1 MNFSVEQL
9 PAVNA
14 TLNGIAALLLVV
26 GWLLIRSG
34 RERAHRN
41 TMLAAFGVSAVFLV
55 CYLVY
60 HYHVGSVKFVGP
72 SGVRSLYL
80 AILFSHIVLAA
91 TVPFLAL
98 ITIYLGLKDRRAK
111 HRQFA
116 RWTFPIWLYVSV
128 TGVVIYVMLYHLY
141 PPPTQGLIIQ
151 ASPALARVQ
160 FEGSCTGE
168 KTPCPL
174 AA

>member
-1 MNFSVEQL
+1 MNFTVEQL

-14 TLNGIAALLLVV
+14 MLNGLAAVLLVI
-26 GWLLIRSG
+26 GWLQIKAKK
-34 RERAHRN
+34 EHAHRN
-41 TMLAAFGVSAVFLV
+41 TMLAAFGVSVVFLV

-72 SGVRSLYL
+72 AGVRAVYL
-80 AILFSHIVLAA
+80 TILLTHVVLAA
-91 TVPFLAL
+91 TVPVLAL
-98 ITIYLGLKDRRAK
+98 ITIYLGLKDRRAR

-141 PPPTQGLIIQ
+141 PPPPAALIIQ
-151 ASPALARVQ
+151 ASPAFAAFEAGRNPGTLPCTLAV
-160 FEGSCTGE
+160 
-168 KTPCPL
+168 
-174 AA
+174 

>member
-14 TLNGIAALLLVV
+14 TLNGVAAVLLVV
-26 GWLLIRSG
+26 GWALIKQR

-41 TMLAAFGVSAVFLV
+41 TMLAAFAVSVVFLV

-60 HYHVGSVKFVGP
+60 HYQVGSVKFAGP
-72 SGVRSLYL
+72 SGVRAVYL
-80 AILFSHIVLAA
+80 SILFSHIVLAA
-91 TVPFLAL
+91 TVPILAL
-98 ITIYLGLKDRRAK
+98 ITIYLGLKDRRAR

-141 PPPTQGLIIQ
+141 PPTEEALIMR
-151 ASPALARVQ
+151 ASPAPVQ
-160 FEGSCTGE
+160 NALGSDGE
-168 KTPCPL
+168 TTP
-174 AA
+174 